1 MPHTKLSG
9 LELQIMET
17 LWKRGPCSI
26 REIQEAFPESKRPAY
41 TTVQTTVYRMLEG
54 KKAVRIVRRISN
66 ANIFDAAISRDDA
79 GRKLIDDL
87 LALFGGRGKPV
98 MAHLVESGSL
108 SLDDIIEAE
117 RELRKL
123 ARNDKPQ

>member
-1 MPHTKLSG
+1 
-9 LELQIMET
+9 MET
-17 LWKRGPCSI
+17 LWSRGACSI

-54 KKAVRIVRRISN
+54 KRAVRIVRRISN
-66 ANIFDAAISRDDA
+66 ANIFDAAISREEA

-108 SLDDIIEAE
+108 SLGDVKEAE
-117 RELRKL
+117 REIRKL
-123 ARNDKPQ
+123 ASKGKPRDKPK